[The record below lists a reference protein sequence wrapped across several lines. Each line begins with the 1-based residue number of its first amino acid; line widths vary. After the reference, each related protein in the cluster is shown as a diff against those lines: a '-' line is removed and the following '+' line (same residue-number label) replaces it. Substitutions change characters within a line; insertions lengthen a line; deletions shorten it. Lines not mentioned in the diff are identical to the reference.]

1 MMQQIKSLNYLR
13 RQLKKIQNFSSFC
26 ASSNIDNENLVMF
39 VLLHLMSHINNISLE
54 IIAGNIS
61 Y

>member
-1 MMQQIKSLNYLR
+1 MQQIKSLNYLR
-13 RQLKKIQNFSSFC
+13 RQLKKYKIFLLFC